1 MRPTLL
7 SVARRAGVSI
17 STASLAFSGSGPVS
31 NSTRERVLAAAAEI
45 GYAGPDPRAR
55 SLRQGRSGVVGMVL
69 QGSVLAAFRDP
80 VAVGMADG
88 VTEVLAESGAGVLLL
103 TDAPEGALALANAAM
118 DGVLV
123 TGCGPRLDGVV
134 DALRAR
140 RLPVVLVGGR
150 SRPGV
155 PAVDVDNRG
164 ASAEQATYLQSL
176 GHDAVACV
184 TLPLDDPVTQDVTP
198 DLVPSLGVDAAGD
211 RLRGLWS
218 VFPRARAVAA
228 VESSVDEGLRLGRLL
243 LADPSTRPTAI
254 VAQSDLLAVG
264 VIRAAAEAGIDVPGG
279 LSVAGFDGI
288 DLAAVT
294 ARHLT
299 TMRQPMQ
306 DKGRTAARTI
316 LSLIDGGHPRSRFFP
331 CEPVIGDTT
340 GPLRG

>member
-1 MRPTLL
+1 
-7 SVARRAGVSI
+7 
-17 STASLAFSGSGPVS
+17 
-31 NSTRERVLAAAAEI
+31 
-45 GYAGPDPRAR
+45 
-55 SLRQGRSGVVGMVL
+55 
-69 QGSVLAAFRDP
+69 
-80 VAVGMADG
+80 
-88 VTEVLAESGAGVLLL
+88 
-103 TDAPEGALALANAAM
+103 
-118 DGVLV
+118 
-123 TGCGPRLDGVV
+123 
-134 DALRAR
+134 
-140 RLPVVLVGGR
+140 VVLVGGR

-184 TLPLDDPVTQDVTP
+184 TLPLDDPVTRDVTP